1 MLRPFFSSLALTAL
15 IGLATPVAAAPA
27 TKVAAKPAA
36 KPAAKKAPQTHL
48 VFQGQRL
55 ASIAKR
61 YNVTVAALCNANDI
75 NERDTIRPGQRLT
88 IPDRADKDG
97 SLAREARLATERPA
111 AASTLAATGKP
122 TTMRASLERTAGRRR
137 SGPSWAIYSRAPR
150 KKGYL
155 EITTHSAKWR
165 GQVVDAKGKLRP
177 IARTAISN
185 LLGATGDHPG
195 VPDRL
200 LHLMVDVSDTFG
212 GRPLHIVSGY
222 RTSSYF
228 RDSRHKTSQAID
240 FAIVGVPNA
249 SVRDYLLTRT
259 NVGVGFYPNSSFL
272 HLDVRPRNTYWVD
285 YAGPGEAPRRRPRG
299 YAPAPTPVDFDDR
312 AEEAAT
318 TRPSPANSLP
328 AVDAV
333 SAGEEQP
340 SSIPAALP
348 ELLPAVSKTAPT
360 IPAVSRTAPS
370 EAPRVAAPEV
380 AASPRRAPGAT
391 AGDDASSP

>member
-1 MLRPFFSSLALTAL
+1 MLRPLLSSLALTAL
-15 IGLATPVAAAPA
+15 LGLAAPVAAAP
-27 TKVAAKPAA
+27 TTKPAA
-36 KPAAKKAPQTHL
+36 KAAPKKAPQTHL

-88 IPDRADKDG
+88 IPDRSDKDG
-97 SLAREARLATERPA
+97 SLARAARVATERPA

-122 TTMRASLERTAGRRR
+122 TTMRASLERSAGRRR

-155 EITTHSAKWR
+155 NLTTHGSKWR
-165 GQVVDAKGKLRP
+165 GLVVDSKGKLRP
-177 IARTAISN
+177 LARKAISQ

-200 LHLMVDVSDTFG
+200 IHLMVDVSDTFG

-222 RTSSYF
+222 RASSYF

-240 FAIVGVPNA
+240 FAVVGVPNA

-259 NVGVGFYPNSSFL
+259 SVGVGFYPNSSFL

-299 YAPAPTPVDFDDR
+299 YPPAPTPVDFDDR
-312 AEEAAT
+312 AEEAAA
-318 TRPSPANSLP
+318 TRAPTPGNSLP

-340 SSIPAALP
+340 TTIPAALP
-348 ELLPAVSKTAPT
+348 EVLPAVPQTAPT
-360 IPAVSRTAPS
+360 IPAVSRTAPA
-370 EAPRVAAPEV
+370 EAPRAATPGV
-380 AASPRRAPGAT
+380 MAPPRTTSAAT
-391 AGDDASSP
+391 ASDPSRP

>member
-1 MLRPFFSSLALTAL
+1 MLRPLISSLALTAVL
-15 IGLATPVAAAPA
+15 GLAAPVAAAPTTRPA
-27 TKVAAKPAA
+27 AAKPAT
-36 KPAAKKAPQTHL
+36 KKATQTHL

-88 IPDRADKDG
+88 IPDRSDKDG
-97 SLAREARLATERPA
+97 SLARAARLATERPA

-122 TTMRASLERTAGRRR
+122 TTMRASLERSAGRRR

-155 EITTHSAKWR
+155 SLTTHGSKWR
-165 GQVVDAKGKLRP
+165 GSVLDANGKLRP
-177 IARTAISN
+177 AARKAISQ

-200 LHLMVDVSDTFG
+200 IHLMVDVSDTFG

-222 RTSSYF
+222 RASSYF

-240 FAIVGVPNA
+240 FAVVGVPNA

-259 NVGVGFYPNSSFL
+259 SVGVGFYPNSSFL

-299 YAPAPTPVDFDDR
+299 YTPAPTPVDFDDR
-312 AEEAAT
+312 AEEAAA
-318 TRPSPANSLP
+318 TRSPSPGDSLP

-340 SSIPAALP
+340 TSIPAALP
-348 ELLPAVSKTAPT
+348 EVLPAVSKTAPT
-360 IPAVSRTAPS
+360 LPVVSRTAPS
-370 EAPRVAAPEV
+370 EAPRAVTPEVTAAPRTTS
-380 AASPRRAPGAT
+380 AATTSDPSRP
-391 AGDDASSP
+391 

>member
-1 MLRPFFSSLALTAL
+1 VP
-15 IGLATPVAAAPA
+15 
-27 TKVAAKPAA
+27 
-36 KPAAKKAPQTHL
+36 KKAPQTHV

-61 YNVTVAALCNANDI
+61 YNVTVAALCNANDL
-75 NERDTIRPGQRLT
+75 NERDTIRPGLRLT
-88 IPDRADKDG
+88 IPDRSDKDG
-97 SLAREARLATERPA
+97 SLARAARLATERPA

-137 SGPSWAIYSRAPR
+137 SGPSWAVYSRAPR

-155 EITTHSAKWR
+155 DLTTHWSKWR
-165 GQVVDAKGKLRP
+165 GLVVDSKGRLRP
-177 IARTAISN
+177 AARTAISQ

-200 LHLMVDVSDTFG
+200 IHLMVDVSDTFG

-222 RTSSYF
+222 RSSSYF

-240 FAIVGVPNA
+240 FAVVGVPNA

-259 NVGVGFYPNSSFL
+259 SVGVGFYPNSSFL

-299 YAPAPTPVDFDDR
+299 YAAPPTPVDFDDR
-312 AEEAAT
+312 AEEAAA
-318 TRPSPANSLP
+318 TRAPAPGSLP

-340 SSIPAALP
+340 TTIPAALQ
-348 ELLPAVSKTAPT
+348 ETVPATSKPGPT

-370 EAPRVAAPEV
+370 EAPRGLTPEV
-380 AASPRRAPGAT
+380 ATSPRTTAGAT
-391 AGDDASSP
+391 ASDASPP

>member
-1 MLRPFFSSLALTAL
+1 MLRPLLPSLVLTAL
-15 IGLATPVAAAPA
+15 LGLATPVAAAP
-27 TKVAAKPAA
+27 TTKPAA
-36 KPAAKKAPQTHL
+36 KAAPKKALQTHL

-88 IPDRADKDG
+88 IPDRSDKDG
-97 SLAREARLATERPA
+97 SLARASRVATERPA
-111 AASTLAATGKP
+111 TASTLAATGKP
-122 TTMRASLERTAGRRR
+122 TTMRASLERNAGRRR
-137 SGPSWAIYSRAPR
+137 SGPSWAVYSRAPR

-155 EITTHSAKWR
+155 DIKTHWSKWR
-165 GQVVDAKGKLRP
+165 GSVVDAKGRVRP
-177 IARTAISN
+177 AARKAISQ

-200 LHLMVDVSDTFG
+200 IHLMVDVSDTFG

-222 RTSSYF
+222 RASSYF

-240 FAIVGVPNA
+240 FAVVGVPNA

-259 NVGVGFYPNSSFL
+259 SVGVGFYPNSSFL

-312 AEEAAT
+312 AEEAAA
-318 TRPSPANSLP
+318 TRAPAAGSLP

-340 SSIPAALP
+340 TTIPAALP
-348 ELLPAVSKTAPT
+348 EILPTVSKTGPT

-370 EAPRVAAPEV
+370 EAPRGLTPE
-380 AASPRRAPGAT
+380 ATSSPRTT
-391 AGDDASSP
+391 AGASTGDASTP